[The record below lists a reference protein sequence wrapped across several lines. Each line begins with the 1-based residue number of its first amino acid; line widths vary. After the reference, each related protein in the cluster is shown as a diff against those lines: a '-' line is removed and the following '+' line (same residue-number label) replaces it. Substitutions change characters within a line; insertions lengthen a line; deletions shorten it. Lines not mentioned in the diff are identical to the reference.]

1 MRIEF
6 EGTPAQIRTE
16 MLAFLGQPSLVAT
29 EEKPASKTKASAKAE
44 SPAGSSAPVET
55 PTTGSAES
63 PSDDIALRVKQA
75 AQAFSQKN
83 GRDALVAA
91 LKEHGATGG
100 VSSIPDDQ
108 REAFIAAC
116 EAALG

>member
-6 EGTPAQIRTE
+6 EGTPAQVKAE
-16 MLAFLGQPSLVAT
+16 MSLFLSASVDGEAKT
-29 EEKPASKTKASAKAE
+29 ASKPKASAKTE
-44 SPAGSSAPVET
+44 SPAGSSAPAET
-55 PTTGSAES
+55 PPAGTAES